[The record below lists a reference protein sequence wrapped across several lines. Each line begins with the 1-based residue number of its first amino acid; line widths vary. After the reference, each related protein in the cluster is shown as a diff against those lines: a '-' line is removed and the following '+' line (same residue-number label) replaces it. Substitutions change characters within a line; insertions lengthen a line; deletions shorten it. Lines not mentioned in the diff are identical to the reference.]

1 MTLLYTFCFFVLGL
15 VFGSFYNV
23 VGYRLPFGKSLITP
37 GSECPKCHHRLKWYE
52 LIPVISFLIQGG
64 KCLVCK
70 DKISKF
76 YPLMEL
82 LTGVLFALAFYLFA
96 FSYDLLM
103 MLVVVSLFIIVIV
116 SDVNFLMIPDEVTI
130 VGSVLIIVI
139 NILNLGLK
147 STVLMFGSGVFL
159 FLVMFLIM
167 QLGNKLL
174 KKESLGGADIKL
186 MFLVG
191 LVLNPIEG
199 MFCIFL
205 SSLLA
210 LPISLILLWKN
221 KDNVIPY
228 GPFILLALLLIFIFN
243 FDLNFLL
250 SIC

>member
-1 MTLLYTFCFFVLGL
+1 MTLLYTFFFFVLGL

-52 LIPVISFLIQGG
+52 LIPVISFLIQRG
-64 KCLVCK
+64 KCTLCGE
-70 DKISKF
+70 KISKF

-82 LTGVLFALAFYLFA
+82 LTGLLFALSFYLFG
-96 FSYDLLM
+96 FSYDLL
-103 MLVVVSLFIIVIV
+103 LLLAIASLFVIVIV

-130 VGSVLIIVI
+130 VGSILIIVI

-147 STVLMFGSGVFL
+147 DAILMFGSGVFL

-167 QLGNKLL
+167 KLGNKLL

-228 GPFILLALLLIFIFN
+228 GPFILLALLLILIFN

-250 SIC
+250 GIC

>member
-1 MTLLYTFCFFVLGL
+1 MTLLYTFFFFVLGL

-52 LIPVISFLIQGG
+52 LIPLISFLIQIG
-64 KCLVCK
+64 KCTLCEE
-70 DKISKF
+70 KISKF

-82 LTGVLFALAFYLFA
+82 LTGLLFALSFYLFG
-96 FSYDLLM
+96 FSYDLLLL
-103 MLVVVSLFIIVIV
+103 LVIASLFVIVIV

-130 VGSVLIIVI
+130 VGSILIIVI

-147 STVLMFGSGVFL
+147 DAILMFGSGVFL

-167 QLGNKLL
+167 KLGNKLL

-228 GPFILLALLLIFIFN
+228 GPFILLALLLILIFN

-250 SIC
+250 GIC

>member
-1 MTLLYTFCFFVLGL
+1 
-15 VFGSFYNV
+15 
-23 VGYRLPFGKSLITP
+23 
-37 GSECPKCHHRLKWYE
+37 
-52 LIPVISFLIQGG
+52 
-64 KCLVCK
+64 
-70 DKISKF
+70 
-76 YPLMEL
+76 MEL
-82 LTGVLFALAFYLFA
+82 LTGLLFALSFYLFG
-96 FSYDLLM
+96 FSYDLLLL
-103 MLVVVSLFIIVIV
+103 LVIASLFVIVIV

-130 VGSVLIIVI
+130 VGSILIIFI

-147 STVLMFGSGVFL
+147 DAILMFGSGVFL

-167 QLGNKLL
+167 KLGNKLL

-228 GPFILLALLLIFIFN
+228 GPFILLALLLILIFN

-250 SIC
+250 GIC